1 MAVLTPDAL
10 AAAVAED
17 AASGLGGA
25 LDPVSLAWIARPGG
39 KSAVEDATFAVT
51 VDGHQARDNAVI
63 LISNRDFP
71 GMVAEAV
78 EKIETASAAV
88 SPATAARLHRP
99 TLTGQVEGCSYAV
112 FARLRPLLE
121 GRILRRVE
129 TFVLAPHV
137 VDWLVDLAKDSR
149 THLDPDAVHDG
160 FAAPL
165 EHLAA
170 EPPLAPEIRQT
181 ARRFR
186 ARLEDTAL
194 FSAVEHGD
202 FWSGNVLLE
211 PDGARFSTAR
221 QGGFKIIDWG
231 GSTTSG
237 SPFVDLTRYL
247 MSTHRQKSRRPRHY
261 IEQYRT
267 ALGVA
272 PDDVALYG
280 LAALGRIGLNLN
292 AFPKPRYLLLVE
304 RVFRF
309 YQSNGYLE

>member
-1 MAVLTPDAL
+1 MMALTPEAL
-10 AAAVAED
+10 AAAVAKD
-17 AASGLGGA
+17 AAAGLGGA
-25 LDPVSLAWIARPGG
+25 LDAASLAWIERPGG
-39 KSAVEDATFAVT
+39 KSAVEDATFAVMI
-51 VDGHQARDNAVI
+51 DGHQARDDAVI
-63 LISNRDFP
+63 LISNADFP

-78 EKIETASAAV
+78 KKIETVSATV
-88 SPATAARLHRP
+88 LPATAARLHRP
-99 TLTGQVEGCSYAV
+99 TLTGLVEGCSYAV

-121 GRILRRVE
+121 GRILRRAE

-137 VDWLVDLAKDSR
+137 VDWLVAMAKDSR
-149 THLDPDAVHDG
+149 ADIDPDATHDQ

-165 EHLAA
+165 DHLAA
-170 EPPLAPEIRQT
+170 DPPLAPEIRQT
-181 ARRFR
+181 ARRLR
-186 ARLEDTAL
+186 ARIEDTAL

-231 GSTTSG
+231 GSTING

-247 MSTHRQKSRRPRHY
+247 MSTHRPKSRRPRRY

-272 PDDVALYG
+272 PEDVALYG